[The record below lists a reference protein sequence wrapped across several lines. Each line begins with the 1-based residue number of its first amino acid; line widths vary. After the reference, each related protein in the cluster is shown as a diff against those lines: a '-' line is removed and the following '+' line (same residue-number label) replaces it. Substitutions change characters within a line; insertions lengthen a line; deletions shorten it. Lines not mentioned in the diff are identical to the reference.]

1 MSDNIEFE
9 ILAKLHGLG
18 TDKTNDEY
26 HDLRTD
32 CAKVFWDAQQVKI
45 DKLEH
50 DKASTDCA
58 CRMFQYLLD
67 KHEEE
72 KSAVTYSH
80 DSYHPLFPYFF
91 IGLACAVAAAYVLW
105 GMVA

>member
-1 MSDNIEFE
+1 MSAEFE

-50 DKASTDCA
+50 DLASANCA
-58 CRMFQYLLD
+58 NRMFQHVLD
-67 KHEEE
+67 NPVVKKE
-72 KSAVTYSH
+72 AV
-80 DSYHPLFPYFF
+80 P
-91 IGLACAVAAAYVLW
+91 A
-105 GMVA
+105 